1 VKVEVVEV
9 GEVASGRRYLSSL
22 PPSLTHTLTGS
33 LPGPMSSPV
42 NQVARVGLGDG
53 RTRPVR

>member
-9 GEVASGRRYLSSL
+9 VEVASGEEISLFSL
-22 PPSLTHTLTGS
+22 PHSLTHTLTRS
-33 LPGPMSSPV
+33 LPSPMSSPV

-53 RTRPVR
+53 RTR